1 MINSEDN
8 RVDIITVVMGILL
21 LVLLVFNCKIPF
33 FKLDMKYVYY
43 KELASA
49 IMIPCTFG
57 LILART
63 AGRII
68 KLKFLNQIA
77 KILVFLGQMTIPI
90 MYMHI
95 PANTLTSYFSYGS
108 TFYVIVGIGI
118 PVIFVLLF
126 SRIEIVRKLFGLSI
140 A

>member
-1 MINSEDN
+1 
-8 RVDIITVVMGILL
+8 
-21 LVLLVFNCKIPF
+21 
-33 FKLDMKYVYY
+33 
-43 KELASA
+43 
-49 IMIPCTFG
+49 
-57 LILART
+57 
-63 AGRII
+63 
-68 KLKFLNQIA
+68 
-77 KILVFLGQMTIPI
+77 MTIPI